1 MYRVPLH
8 MIGDLDHATFSN
20 VEHLSLDFVKYS
32 LDPWIVRWEQSLQK
46 ALLSDSEKGQYF
58 VKFNVD
64 GLLRG
69 DYASRM
75 QGYAT
80 ARQNGW
86 MSANDIRE
94 LEDMN
99 MISEEEGGNLY
110 LVNGSFTKLAD
121 AGAFANQNLEKE
133 EKTE

>member
-1 MYRVPLH
+1 M
-8 MIGDLDHATFSN
+8 MKD
-20 VEHLSLDFVKYS
+20 
-32 LDPWIVRWEQSLQK
+32 
-46 ALLSDSEKGQYF
+46 LLSDSEKGKYF
-58 VKFNVD
+58 IKFNVE

-86 MSANDIRE
+86 MSTNDIRE

-99 MISEEEGGNLY
+99 LVPEELGGNLY

-121 AGAFANQNLEKE
+121 AGEFAKKNKKE
-133 EKTE
+133 ETTHEE